1 MAASRDSL
9 NDLRKAF
16 DRELKK
22 EEEIAVENEQKLL
35 KQVTLH
41 VCSLKGVSPIQ
52 GYKPE
57 DIASFLSKSSSE
69 IQKELGGEWLN
80 MDSAKFENLVYGLYK
95 KVQKSDKLTTW

>member
-1 MAASRDSL
+1 MAASRDTL
-9 NDLRKAF
+9 DDLRKAF
-16 DRELKK
+16 DRVQKK
-22 EEEIAVENEQKLL
+22 EDEIAAENEQKLL

-80 MDSAKFENLVYGLYK
+80 MDPAKFENLVYGLYK

>member
-35 KQVTLH
+35 KQVTLY

-57 DIASFLSKSSSE
+57 DIAAFLGQPSSE
-69 IQKELGGEWLN
+69 VQKALGGEWLA
-80 MDSAKFENLVYGLYK
+80 MDPAKFENLVYGLYK
-95 KVQKSDKLTTW
+95 KVQKSDKLITW

>member
-1 MAASRDSL
+1 MAAIDTI

-22 EEEIAVENEQKLL
+22 EEDIAVENEQKLL
-35 KQVTLH
+35 KQVTLF
-41 VCSLKGVSPIQ
+41 VCSQKGVSPIQ

-57 DIASFLSKSSSE
+57 DIAAFLSQPSSA
-69 IQKELGGEWLN
+69 IQKALGGDWLN
-80 MDSAKFENLVYGLYK
+80 MDAAKFENLVYGLYK

>member
-1 MAASRDSL
+1 MAASRDTL

-35 KQVTLH
+35 KQVTLY

-57 DIASFLSKSSSE
+57 DIAAFLDQPSSE
-69 IQKELGGEWLN
+69 VQKALGGEWLA

-95 KVQKSDKLTTW
+95 KVQKSDKLITW